1 MPAEKDRPAGG
12 RMVEPGELSAKE
24 RSRHL
29 RPPTTSIPIITPEQ
43 RRAAAA
49 ERDAADAPQDAAAEA
64 DEAAAG

>member
-1 MPAEKDRPAGG
+1 MPVEKDRPAGG

-29 RPPTTSIPIITPEQ
+29 RPPTTSIPIIPPEQ

-49 ERDAADAPQDAAAEA
+49 PPEAPEHPKESA
-64 DEAAAG
+64 

>member
-1 MPAEKDRPAGG
+1 MPVEKDRPAGG

-43 RRAAAA
+43 RRAAAPRTEA
-49 ERDAADAPQDAAAEA
+49 PDSPEEPDGPEDATA
-64 DEAAAG
+64 